1 MLEKMK
7 LKKLV
12 KRILNRKRQLE
23 WIKRKRKLLPEN
35 ADKKINL
42 LLEQINS
49 AEKKVR
55 ESAYT
60 FSEAEKLSYDIEHNF
75 KLMFNKYKQNALWEL
90 FDELWLVVLIAL

>member
-49 AEKKVR
+49 AEK
-55 ESAYT
+55 
-60 FSEAEKLSYDIEHNF
+60 
-75 KLMFNKYKQNALWEL
+75 
-90 FDELWLVVLIAL
+90 